1 MNAITFVGEII
12 GMVIYDDDHFFVT
25 PLEKLE
31 DAKCVIRSSKSKT
44 DEQCNDQKKKEKDR
58 RTNNDLQNTLRVH
71 INTGPLSINIREYRK
86 GNNQKWKS
94 RKHGSII

>member
-1 MNAITFVGEII
+1 MWHECYNII

-44 DEQCNDQKKKEKDR
+44 DEQWPKEKRQDKQWS
-58 RTNNDLQNTLRVH
+58 T
-71 INTGPLSINIREYRK
+71 
-86 GNNQKWKS
+86 
-94 RKHGSII
+94 KHSSGSY

>member
-12 GMVIYDDDHFFVT
+12 GMVIYDDDHCSVT

-31 DAKCVIRSSKSKT
+31 DTKCVIRSSKSKT
-44 DEQCNDQKKKEKDR
+44 DGQCNDQKKKD

-71 INTGPLSINIREYRK
+71 INTGSLSINIRKYRN
-86 GNNQKWKS
+86 GNTQKWKS